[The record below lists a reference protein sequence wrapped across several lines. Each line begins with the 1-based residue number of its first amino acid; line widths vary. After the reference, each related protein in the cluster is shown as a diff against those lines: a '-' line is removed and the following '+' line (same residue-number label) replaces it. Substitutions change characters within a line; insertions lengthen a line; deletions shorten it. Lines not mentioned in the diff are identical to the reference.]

1 MNKLKTLSV
10 GRIRSQVEATRS
22 GKDSKAS
29 KDSLNSLSKGKL
41 VHHRSETYSMSLRK
55 CLVVKVGQVRE
66 ASKFKLKDKM

>member
-29 KDSLNSLSKGKL
+29 KDSLNSLSDKKV
-41 VHHRSETYSMSLRK
+41 VHHHSEIYSMSLRK
-55 CLVVKVGQVRE
+55 CLVAKVGQECE
-66 ASKFKLKDKM
+66 ASKFKQRDRM

>member
-10 GRIRSQVEATRS
+10 GRIRLQAEAIRL
-22 GKDSKAS
+22 GRDSKAS

-55 CLVVKVGQVRE
+55 CLVVKEGQERE